1 MEDGLA
7 KYVTTTLF
15 AVRLTAADQH
25 RSIGVSNFGVK
36 DLEILLAS
44 AKIKPAANQV
54 SEDVMKFSRE
64 ALTFNKDSSSSLCL
78 HATGTYSEVCR

>member
-1 MEDGLA
+1 MDWQSMLQQPCL
-7 KYVTTTLF
+7 LF
-15 AVRLTAADQH
+15 WLTVDQH

-54 SEDVMKFSRE
+54 RE
-64 ALTFNKDSSSSLCL
+64 QRD
-78 HATGTYSEVCR
+78 

>member
-15 AVRLTAADQH
+15 AVWLTANQH

-54 SEDVMKFSRE
+54 RKKRDRFSRGF
-64 ALTFNKDSSSSLCL
+64 LTFNKDSSSSLCL
-78 HATGTYSEVCR
+78 HATGTYSEVCC

>member
-15 AVRLTAADQH
+15 AVRLTAAHQH

-44 AKIKPAANQV
+44 AKIKPASIKILLHPYVYMQQAPIV
-54 SEDVMKFSRE
+54 KYAAEHDIVVE
-64 ALTFNKDSSSSLCL
+64 A
-78 HATGTYSEVCR
+78 YSALQ

>member
-15 AVRLTAADQH
+15 AILAHRSLH
-25 RSIGVSNFGVK
+25 RSIGVSNFGVQ

-44 AKIKPAANQV
+44 AKIKPAVNQV
-54 SEDVMKFSRE
+54 RE
-64 ALTFNKDSSSSLCL
+64 QHDTI
-78 HATGTYSEVCR
+78 